1 MKSSSY
7 KFNKEF
13 FLPLGEC
20 VYNERKKKL
29 TFIKY
34 FIHKDDPH
42 TGLFQ
47 QLEQMKDVRPK
58 IALHTQ
64 LLYEVINFCRGRKTD
79 NSVARE
85 EKSKNKEANGRSIA
99 FFFVTSC

>member
-58 IALHTQ
+58 KIVHHRAAYAIIIRGNQ
-64 LLYEVINFCRGRKTD
+64 LLSWT
-79 NSVARE
+79 
-85 EKSKNKEANGRSIA
+85 KNG
-99 FFFVTSC
+99 